1 MSEEKLC
8 PECGKPFGTN
18 PDCIYCRL
26 KIFEKEISGEPKKQT
41 LEGLE
46 RLVEDGPK
54 TIKPPQGPEARK
66 KFEEWLKEKG
76 LSAPADLLNK
86 AKLLYEMLCDY
97 LDGKYKGVPWRTIAM
112 VIFALL
118 YVINPFDLIPDFI
131 PGVGWIDDAAVERI
145 KAIGRLNVWIICSI
159 ISAKT

>member
-66 KFEEWLKEKG
+66 KFEEWLKETV
-76 LSAPADLLNK
+76 
-86 AKLLYEMLCDY
+86 EW
-97 LDGKYKGVPWRTIAM
+97 YKENEQWWRPLKEETEAM
-112 VIFALL
+112 
-118 YVINPFDLIPDFI
+118 YKKS
-131 PGVGWIDDAAVERI
+131 GQ
-145 KAIGRLNVWIICSI
+145 
-159 ISAKT
+159 